1 PDAAATAA
9 DGPHAT
15 TPLAAARRIL
25 EEPGLLRLTVAASLL
40 GAVTISDGFLY
51 LLLQREAGFSPG
63 LFPLLYVG
71 TSGCYLLLAV
81 PAGGLADRIG
91 RQRAFVAGY
100 GLLAGAYLAVMQ
112 SGIGVPGVAGCL
124 VLLGAHYA
132 LTDGVLMAFAS
143 GRLPPDRRGSGL
155 ALLTTA
161 TSLARLLASVLFGV
175 LWTRY
180 GVETA
185 VPVFLIG
192 LGTAIAIAVV
202 VLRDAGPAPG
212 R

>member
-1 PDAAATAA
+1 M
-9 DGPHAT
+9 
-15 TPLAAARRIL
+15 
-25 EEPGLLRLTVAASLL
+25 
-40 GAVTISDGFLY
+40 SDGFLY
-51 LLLQREAGFSPG
+51 LLLQREVGFSPG

-91 RQRAFVAGY
+91 RQRAFLAGY
-100 GLLAGAYLAVMQ
+100 GLLAAAYATTMQ
-112 SGIGVPGVAGCL
+112 SGLGLPGMAGCL
-124 VLLGAHYA
+124 LLLGAHYA

-143 GRLPPDRRGSGL
+143 ARLPPARRGRGL

-161 TSLARLLASVLFGV
+161 VALARLLASVVFGT

-180 GVETA
+180 GAATA
-185 VPVFLIG
+185 LPVFLIA
-192 LGTAIAIAVV
+192 LAAALAVAA
-202 VLRDAGPAPG
+202 VLLRRANEEGE